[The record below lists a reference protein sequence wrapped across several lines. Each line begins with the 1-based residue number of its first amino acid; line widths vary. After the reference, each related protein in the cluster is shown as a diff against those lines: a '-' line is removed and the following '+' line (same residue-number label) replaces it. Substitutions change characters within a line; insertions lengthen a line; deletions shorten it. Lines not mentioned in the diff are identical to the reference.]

1 MIGNVDEQVSTMVD
15 AYRGKPQ
22 VLQQKYAMT
31 KDMVTLLAL
40 QRIKSEQDAAK
51 RQQSLNAQPNNST
64 VRQQREQEVAQNV
77 GGVGQQQQQQQVARA
92 HNNNKWLVLNRW
104 EYPNKLHNKLC
115 HNKLCHNKPAHLYK
129 VWPQGALSGM
139 KRVEQ

>member
-51 RQQSLNAQPNNST
+51 RQQSLNAQPNNKFHIANQHNFLNYACLVNLGLV
-64 VRQQREQEVAQNV
+64 VRQR
-77 GGVGQQQQQQQVARA
+77 
-92 HNNNKWLVLNRW
+92 
-104 EYPNKLHNKLC
+104 PN
-115 HNKLCHNKPAHLYK
+115 LY
-129 VWPQGALSGM
+129 
-139 KRVEQ
+139 